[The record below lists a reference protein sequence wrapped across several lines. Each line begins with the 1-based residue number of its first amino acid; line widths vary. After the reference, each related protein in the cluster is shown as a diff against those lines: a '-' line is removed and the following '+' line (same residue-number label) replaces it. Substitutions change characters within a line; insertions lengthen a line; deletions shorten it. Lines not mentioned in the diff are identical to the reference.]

1 MRIRNGRRKPF
12 NIKVWCLGNEMD
24 GDWQIGH
31 KSAREYGRLAAETSK
46 LLKLID
52 PTAETVVCGSSS
64 REMATYKEWEREV
77 LDLCYDTVDYL
88 SLHQYYEPLSVSGD
102 VRSYLSL
109 AERMNSFICEVTQ
122 ICDEVGKKKHSDKK
136 NRTFVR
142 RMECVVPP
150 CRTRKTEEKA
160 WQIAPP
166 QLENVY
172 NFHDAVIFTTIEFEL
187 KYFIRL
193 RAERG
198 ELFF

>member
-1 MRIRNGRRKPF
+1 MRICNGRRKPF

-64 REMATYKEWEREV
+64 REMTTYKEWEREV

-109 AERMNSFICEVTQ
+109 AERMNSFIC
-122 ICDEVGKKKHSDKK
+122 
-136 NRTFVR
+136 
-142 RMECVVPP
+142 
-150 CRTRKTEEKA
+150 
-160 WQIAPP
+160 
-166 QLENVY
+166 
-172 NFHDAVIFTTIEFEL
+172 
-187 KYFIRL
+187 
-193 RAERG
+193 
-198 ELFF
+198 

>member
-1 MRIRNGRRKPF
+1 MRICNGRRKPF

-52 PTAETVVCGSSS
+52 TTAETVVCGSSS

-136 NRTFVR
+136 IGLSFDEWNVWYRLA
-142 RMECVVPP
+142 EQG
-150 CRTRKTEEKA
+150 KTEEKA

-172 NFHDAVIFTTIEFEL
+172 NFHDAVLFTTIEFEL

>member
-1 MRIRNGRRKPF
+1 MRICNGRRKPF

-136 NRTFVR
+136 IGLSFDEWNAWYRLAEQGKRKKKRGKSPLRSWRTS
-142 RMECVVPP
+142 
-150 CRTRKTEEKA
+150 
-160 WQIAPP
+160 I
-166 QLENVY
+166 
-172 NFHDAVIFTTIEFEL
+172 IFTTPFYL
-187 KYFIRL
+187 QQL
-193 RAERG
+193 N
-198 ELFF
+198 LN

>member
-136 NRTFVR
+136 TDFRSMNGMRGTALPNKENGRKSVANR
-142 RMECVVPP
+142 PS
-150 CRTRKTEEKA
+150 
-160 WQIAPP
+160 
-166 QLENVY
+166 
-172 NFHDAVIFTTIEFEL
+172 AVGE
-187 KYFIRL
+187 RL
-193 RAERG
+193 
-198 ELFF
+198 